1 MNLNYEDKTQIIKR
15 FILNKGYDSLIN
27 TTELSIKKSSSII
40 GIGGSHIYFTLL
52 KNFDIVKQYKENID
66 FENPELFFK
75 NIKEIYESKDFQN
88 KNTVMI
94 FSYPFTP
101 IKKENFTDAKFSS
114 YSKVTKKLPFKKE
127 TFLLS
132 SKIGKFNVLNDSVSV
147 NLYNIYKNKNFD
159 IHISALSGTGVNLS
173 YTKDSKVF
181 NSEFGNDKLPKFLLP
196 KIFQNE
202 NLTFERLIAQNS
214 IKDLAIRYEIPY
226 SEMLK
231 LSSSLFAQSILSYID
246 EYKSASLMFQGSF
259 ICKEKE
265 YQNMVEKNIYKK
277 YKGRLKITY
286 DNLSDI
292 KGASLI

>member
-1 MNLNYEDKTQIIKR
+1 MNLNYENKTQVIKR
-15 FILNKGYDSLIN
+15 FISNKGYNSLIDSSS
-27 TTELSIKKSSSII
+27 LSLKKSSSII
-40 GIGGSHIYFTLL
+40 GIGGSHIYFTLI

-66 FENPELFFK
+66 FENPEFFFK
-75 NIKEIYESKDFQN
+75 NIKDIYEEKKFENKD
-88 KNTVMI
+88 TTII

-101 IKKENFTDAKFSS
+101 IKKETFIDAKFSS
-114 YSKVTKKLPFKKE
+114 YAKVTKKLPFKKE

-159 IHISALSGTGVNLS
+159 IHVSALSGTGVNLS
-173 YTKDSKVF
+173 YTKDGKIF

-214 IKDLAIRYEIPY
+214 IKELAIKYEIPY
-226 SEMLK
+226 SDMLK
-231 LSSSLFAQSILSYID
+231 LSSSLFSQSILSYIS

-265 YQNMVEKNIYKK
+265 YQEMVEKNIKK
-277 YKGRLKITY
+277 EYKGKLKISY